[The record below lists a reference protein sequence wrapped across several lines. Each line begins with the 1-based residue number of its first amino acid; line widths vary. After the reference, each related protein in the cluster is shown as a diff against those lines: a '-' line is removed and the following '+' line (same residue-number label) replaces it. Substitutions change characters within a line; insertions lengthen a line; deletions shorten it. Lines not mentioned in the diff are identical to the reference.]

1 MKKFVLLSILLACF
15 SSVLLAQSG
24 RNSPGE
30 SPKPDAKKTGQT
42 SEPEVVESK
51 ISADGETIEGD
62 VLRFDTNLVTV
73 PVSVVDRY
81 GRYVPQLRREQ
92 FKIFEDGVEQKIT
105 YFGTTDLPLTVVLVL
120 DTSGSTDYR
129 LHDIQNAAINFVT
142 KLKPVDSVM
151 VMSFDDRIEVLT
163 RPTTDRELITRAIR
177 QSRTGGGTRLY
188 DTVDQL
194 FNKHLT
200 TISGR
205 KSVVLFTDGVD
216 TTSHRAS
223 YDSTIKQAEESD
235 APIYVVDYDTS
246 GGGTVFTQGLPM
258 PRGPTILGIPLP
270 SPGGGGTGMPGSNPG
285 DYRRAVAYLKALSNT
300 TGGRFYSGDS
310 LFGIGQAFAWIAE
323 ELGRQYSLG
332 YYPKATGRNGQRR
345 LIKVRT
351 TEAELVV
358 KSRDSYIYTDKA
370 GTPTST
376 TEKTPKS
383 EKQPYI
389 TKSLLAQ

>member
-1 MKKFVLLSILLACF
+1 MKKFALLAILIACF
-15 SSVLLAQSG
+15 SLVGLAQSG
-24 RNSPGE
+24 RKAEP
-30 SPKPDAKKTGQT
+30 PKPEAKKAVQT
-42 SEPEVVESK
+42 SEPEVMESK
-51 ISADGETIEGD
+51 ISPEGETIEGD
-62 VLRFDTNLVTV
+62 VLRFDTNLVMV

-81 GRYVPQLRREQ
+81 GRYVPQLKREQ
-92 FKIFEDGVEQKIT
+92 FKIFEDGVEQKIA

-129 LHDIQNAAINFVT
+129 LDDIQNAAINFVT

-163 RPTTDRELITRAIR
+163 KPTTDRELITKAIR
-177 QSRTGGGTRLY
+177 RSRTGGGTRLY

-194 FNKHLT
+194 FTKHLT

-216 TTSHRAS
+216 TTSRRAS
-223 YDSTIKQAEESD
+223 YDSTIRQAEESD

-258 PRGPTILGIPLP
+258 PRGPVILGIPLP
-270 SPGGGGTGMPGSNPG
+270 TPGGTGMPGGNPG
-285 DYRRAVAYLKALSNT
+285 DYRQAVAYLKALSST
-300 TGGRFYSGDS
+300 SGGRFYSGDS

-332 YYPKATGRNGQRR
+332 YYPKDTARNGQRR
-345 LIKVRT
+345 SIKVRT

-358 KSRDSYIYTDKA
+358 KARGSYIYADKSSTQ
-370 GTPTST
+370 TPT
-376 TEKTPKS
+376 TEKTQAP
-383 EKQPYI
+383 EKRPYI
-389 TKSLLAQ
+389 TKSLSAQ